1 MERSYPRLRRFTSW
15 HYLAARR
22 ALRKEATII
31 AIGSVVVV
39 RLCGCQSSQAVANLL
54 PNLDYLAFVII

>member
-31 AIGSVVVV
+31 GRHRFGRGRPALWAKLTDG
-39 RLCGCQSSQAVANLL
+39 
-54 PNLDYLAFVII
+54 